1 MAQIGNQFM
10 LPTLS
15 ASPDKGS
22 IMLKPI
28 LLPLLALFSLN
39 CAPRPSQVIP
49 NNEQVKAILQ
59 EFSNLRVRLYLNN
72 GEAADNATLLST
84 ICRQKGLSFNGFKSE
99 LEKTQPEVYEK
110 FFPGIE
116 N

>member
-1 MAQIGNQFM
+1 M

-15 ASPDKGS
+15 ASPDKGT
-22 IMLKPI
+22 IMLKTI
-28 LLPLLALFSLN
+28 LVLLITVFFLN
-39 CAPRPSQVIP
+39 CAPQPSQVIP
-49 NNEQVKAILQ
+49 TKEQVKAILQ

-110 FFPGIE
+110 FFPETE

>member
-1 MAQIGNQFM
+1 M
-10 LPTLS
+10 LPNLS
-15 ASPDKGS
+15 ASPDKGI
-22 IMLKPI
+22 IMLKSI
-28 LLPLLALFSLN
+28 LLLFFTFFSLN
-39 CAPRPSQVIP
+39 CAPQPSQVIP
-49 NNEQVKAILQ
+49 TTEQVKAILQ

-84 ICRQKGLSFNGFKSE
+84 ICRQKGLSFNGFKGE

-110 FFPGIE
+110 FFPETE